1 MGQNRKK
8 PGGRYQRLLVPL
20 LCLIAAAAVACGL
33 FIIGGKGSGRAD
45 HKSMG
50 SAAALSVEASDMQSA
65 ASADTAETELKKTP
79 GEDYALTVKFRN
91 GQEVI
96 RGIFKDKVAA
106 DGSADESEMRTV
118 TTPNGDFLYKES
130 DLQNMLNSFPEMQD
144 ADMTQPVNAR
154 IEKKD
159 SDFEIVPQTD
169 GTVLD
174 KEAVLRAVENA
185 VSGCQTELDLTAAD
199 GIYKNAEI
207 SADNE
212 ALNQQLGALN
222 QAVSASITYTLPTS
236 TRTLDGSTTVN
247 WLTQNADGSW
257 TKDNAVWNQHIADYV
272 AQLAA
277 DTDTVNSDRTFHA
290 TGIGDITVKGT
301 GYYGYQV
308 NQSAEISQLTDEL
321 NSGAV
326 TTREPVYSVTA
337 YASPDDN
344 NGFGQNYVEA
354 DLSRQHIWVYVNGQ
368 VAYET
373 DCVSGTMNESYYT
386 PEGAFMLLNKEKDA
400 TLLGDQIAG
409 KENYYT
415 YTQPVSYW
423 MPFTYS
429 GCGMHDA
436 TWRGAFGGDIYI
448 ANGSHGCL
456 NLPLDAAAQI
466 YNLVSVREPVIIY
479 YSAGYTLAPAP
490 AQVQTEGVYY
500 DKNAAG

>member
-1 MGQNRKK
+1 MGTNRRKS
-8 PGGRYQRLLVPL
+8 GGRYRRLVLPL
-20 LCLIAAAAVACGL
+20 LCLIAAIGILCGL
-33 FIIGGKGSGRAD
+33 FVIGGKGAGSSN
-45 HKSMG
+45 HKSIG
-50 SAAALSVEASDMQSA
+50 SVAALSVEASDTQSA
-65 ASADTAETELKKTP
+65 GPEETELKQTP
-79 GEDYALTVKFRN
+79 GEDYSLTVKFRN

-96 RGIFKDKVAA
+96 RGIFTDRVSSDA
-106 DGSADESEMRTV
+106 DSADESEQRTV
-118 TTPNGDFLYKES
+118 TTPNGDFLYKVS
-130 DLQNMLNSFPEMQD
+130 DLHNMVNNFPEMQD
-144 ADMTQPVNAR
+144 ANMTQPVNAR
-154 IEKKD
+154 IEKTD
-159 SDFEIVPQTD
+159 SGFAIVPQSD

-174 KEAVLRAVENA
+174 KGAVLRAVESA
-185 VSGCQTELDLTAAD
+185 VSGCQKELDLTTTD
-199 GIYKNAEI
+199 GIYQSAEI

-212 ALNQQLGALN
+212 ALNQQLSALN

-257 TKDNAVWNQHIADYV
+257 TKDDAAWNQHIADYV

-290 TGIGDITVKGT
+290 TGIGDVTIKGT
-301 GYYGYQV
+301 GYYGYEV

-373 DCVSGTMNESYYT
+373 DCVSGTMNESYHT

-436 TWRGAFGGDIYI
+436 SWRGAFGGDIYI

-466 YNLVSVREPVIIY
+466 YNLVSVKEPVIIY

-490 AQVQTEGVYY
+490 APVQTEGVYY